1 MLASFEMDQLSFGEP
16 LFLALLV
23 VPGALLALWCAQA
36 WRRLR
41 DVRRFRRERLLPVR
55 ERFALVGELAFWP
68 CALAATALS
77 IVALARPQASIAVDS
92 SGADI
97 VILQDASAS
106 MHVRDVLP
114 DRWQRAQL
122 FLRAVADTLAWKN
135 DRVALALF
143 AHRASPQLRLSK
155 DPNALFFFLDH
166 LSERSPF
173 SLEADT
179 TWDTNIEEGVYWG
192 LRLVAKDEEL
202 FGKSLNVKAFIVISD
217 GQVWS
222 GDVEAALELAR
233 ERHIPVHVVGVGTS
247 SGDVIPEP
255 APRDGSEPRP
265 PIHASLDRASLRQ
278 IARAGG
284 GEYFEIGQASD
295 RELAL
300 ELVSRVRSEA
310 SGTRVE
316 RRVEDVYWQFLLA
329 AAAPLTFGVLLVKRR
344 TEVVW
349 QGAGVAAAMLVLMAI
364 AG

>member
-1 MLASFEMDQLSFGEP
+1 MLTSFKMDQLSFGEP
-16 LFLALLV
+16 VFLTLLV
-23 VPGALLALWCAQA
+23 VPGVLLALWCAQA

-55 ERFALVGELAFWP
+55 ERFALFGELAFWP

-77 IVALARPQASIAVDS
+77 IVALARPQASIAVDA

-143 AHRASPQLRLSK
+143 AHRAAPQLRFSK

-179 TWDTNIEEGVYWG
+179 TWDTNVEEGVYWG

-202 FGKSLNVKAFIVISD
+202 FGKSRNVKAFVVISD
-217 GQVWS
+217 GQVW
-222 GDVEAALELAR
+222 
-233 ERHIPVHVVGVGTS
+233 

-265 PIHASLDRASLRQ
+265 PLHASLDRASLRQ

-310 SGTRVE
+310 AGTHVD

-329 AAAPLTFGVLLVKRR
+329 AAVPLTLGVLLLKRK
-344 TEVVW
+344 TELVW
-349 QGAGVAAAMLVLMAI
+349 QGACVAAAMLALTAL